1 MNDPGEAIGP
11 TIFMVKLV
19 FEANP
24 KLELYVT
31 VLPVLTEMVFPLSKP
46 VFAAG
51 EVVAAVQVAGSAVS
65 TCQFAVVVKVT
76 LPFDR

>member
-1 MNDPGEAIGP
+1 MYVLAEEIGP

-24 KLELYVT
+24 KLELYVI
-31 VLPVLTEMVFPLSKP
+31 VWPVLTEIVFPLSKP

-51 EVVAAVQVAGSAVS
+51 EVVAAVQVAGSAVK
-65 TCQFAVVVKVT
+65 TCQLVVVVKFT